1 VGGLSNNINIKSN
14 VEQTNQ
20 PQYDLNQVKN
30 QVKEALVE
38 NKKKKRGG
46 KKHKK
51 DKKDINKEKE
61 QKTSVQVSPNLNSM
75 N

>member
-46 KKHKK
+46 KKT
-51 DKKDINKEKE
+51 
-61 QKTSVQVSPNLNSM
+61 QKG
-75 N
+75 